1 MLLKFTKMHGLG
13 NDFIVVD
20 AVTRKVYFN
29 KNMIAK
35 LADRNRG
42 VGFDQ
47 LLVVEP
53 PSNPDMDFRYRI
65 FNADGSE
72 VEHCGNGARC
82 FATFVREKELTHKRI
97 INVETQKKN
106 IQLRVLDDDLVTV
119 DMGMPSFEPED
130 LPFSSRAST
139 KGSEGTYLIPV
150 TGTEYEIVPVSVGNP
165 HAVHRVE
172 HLTDDYVHTVGMA
185 IEQHELFPNR
195 VNVGFLQLVSDSEVN
210 LRVYERGVGET
221 QACGTGAC
229 AAVVAGI
236 KQGWLSNNVKVNLLG
251 GELTIEWQGDDS
263 PILMTGPAEKVF
275 EGQIYL

>member
-1 MLLKFTKMHGLG
+1 MHGLG
-13 NDFIVVD
+13 NDFVVVD

-29 KNMIAK
+29 KKMIAQ
-35 LADRNRG
+35 LGDRNRG

-65 FNADGSE
+65 FNSDGTE

-82 FATFVREKELTHKRI
+82 FATFVRDKELTHKNI

-106 IQLRVLDDDLVTV
+106 IQLRVLSDGAVTV
-119 DMGMPSFEPED
+119 DMGVPSFSPSD
-130 LPFSSRAST
+130 LPFEPQSSPDGDSAF
-139 KGSEGTYLIPV
+139 YDIPV
-150 TGTEYEIVPVSVGNP
+150 GDKTYQITPVSVGNP

-172 HLTDDYVHTVGMA
+172 ELSDDYVATVGAA
-185 IEQHELFPNR
+185 IENHDYFPNN
-195 VNVGFLQLVSDSEVN
+195 VNVGFLQIVSRDEVN

-236 KQGWLSNNVKVNLLG
+236 KQGWLNGRVRVNLLG
-251 GELTIEWQGDDS
+251 GELSIEWQGEGE